1 MAFVKFKNNRSVMK
15 PPTDDDSS
23 VAAVRGFSRFY
34 TRQIG
39 LLHEGLLGGPLSLTE
54 GRIIYELAQPGGEEH
69 TAARLAAELSLDAG
83 YLSRILRAF
92 ERGKLV
98 KRRRSSADGRQSVL
112 SLTPKGQAA
121 FERIDTASHREV
133 RALLDHLTSAD
144 KRRLVEALATVETL
158 LSGKEK
164 LAPKIPYL
172 LRSPQPGDLGWIV
185 HRQAVLYAQEYG
197 WNEEFEALLA
207 EIVAQ
212 FVRTFDSK
220 RESCWVAEREDEVV
234 GSIFLV
240 RGSARE
246 AKLRLLYVEPS
257 ARGLGIGGRLVTE
270 CVRFA
275 RQAGYRRL
283 TLWTNDILT
292 AARHL
297 YERAGFQMAKE
308 ERHHSFGHELVGQH
322 WKLDL

>member
-1 MAFVKFKNNRSVMK
+1 MA
-15 PPTDDDSS
+15 PPFDDDSC
-23 VAAVRGFSRFY
+23 VAAVRRFSRFY
-34 TRQIG
+34 THQIG

-83 YLSRILRAF
+83 YLSRILRGF
-92 ERGKLV
+92 ERGKLL
-98 KRRRSSADGRQSVL
+98 KRRRSPADARQSVL
-112 SLTPKGQAA
+112 SLTAKGQAA
-121 FERIDTASHREV
+121 FARIDAASQREV
-133 RALLDHLTSAD
+133 RAKLDQIAAGD
-144 KRRLVEALATVETL
+144 QRRLVDALAVAEAL

-164 LAPKIPYL
+164 PTPKVPYL

-197 WNEEFEALLA
+197 WNEEFEALVA
-207 EIVAQ
+207 EIAAK
-212 FVRTFDSK
+212 FVRTFDPK
-220 RESCWVAEREDEVV
+220 REQCLVAEREGAVV

-246 AKLRLLYVEPS
+246 GKLRLLYVEPS
-257 ARGLGIGGRLVTE
+257 TRGLGIGGRLVEE

-283 TLWTNDILT
+283 TLWTNDILA

-297 YERAGFQMAKE
+297 YERAGFQLAKE
-308 ERHHSFGHELVGQH
+308 ERHRSFGRDLVGQY